1 LDNGPTKE
9 DIKNFLE
16 GNIDD
21 VICNINKRAR
31 TKKRNLNSEE
41 YNLTK
46 KEFISAMYNAI
57 QISYENMQN
66 SVWCIKKGVSEI
78 KNFTIL
84 QFISFLLTVF
94 KDIVTEVKISIYC
107 VLCIVLGPVITSNFR
122 SRLKFIYDEWILEV
136 IIKKTN

>member
-1 LDNGPTKE
+1 MDNGPTKE

-16 GNIDD
+16 ENRDD
-21 VICNINKRAR
+21 VICNINRAAR
-31 TKKRNLNSEE
+31 IKKRNLNSEE

-46 KEFISAMYNAI
+46 KEFISAMYKAI

-66 SVWCIKKGVSEI
+66 SVWCIKKGVSDI

-94 KDIVTEVKISIYC
+94 KDIVTEIKISIYC
-107 VLCIVLGPVITSNFR
+107 VLCIVIGLVATSNFR

-136 IIKKTN
+136 VIKKTN